1 MLVGSFSRRKD
12 SSLSKIFKRRKKMKK
27 LFVLIGS
34 ILFLSIMLISYS
46 KDSNPVEPQT
56 KILTEE
62 VKVQLESA
70 ADKVFMEV
78 STPGMIALISV
89 EGEGDYIIKRGVSN
103 KETGEPMSENHYFR
117 IASNTKTFTGAAVL
131 ILVDQGKINL
141 DSTISYYLPEYNVP
155 NGDKITVRMLGNM
168 TSGLYNYSD
177 DEGFWSSFRE
187 SNFLMTFPPDS
198 LLAIAFRHPSN
209 FAPGTK
215 YEYCNTNIVLL
226 GLLMEKVT
234 GKPVKQVIDEKV
246 IQPLNLKNTYWPDS
260 NFLLSPYSHG
270 YNSDF
275 MGTLIDVTNWNPS
288 WGYTA
293 GVLISTIPDMKI
305 WAKAVAEGK
314 LLSEQMKLE
323 RFNWVKDHYGFCVMK
338 VNDWVGHP
346 GTIFGY
352 NSHVFYNSVKKITL
366 IIFANTDTG
375 FPVEYFSDAFRNI
388 LDN

>member
-1 MLVGSFSRRKD
+1 
-12 SSLSKIFKRRKKMKK
+12 MKK

-62 VKVQLESA
+62 VKAQLESA

-177 DEGFWSSFRE
+177 DEGFWSSFSA

-198 LLAIAFRHPSN
+198 LLAIAFRNPSN

-275 MGTLIDVTNWNPS
+275 MGTLTDVTNWNPS

-323 RFNWVKDHYGFCVMK
+323 RFNWVEDHYGFCVMK